1 MKYDPDKHQRRSMR
15 LPSYNYAAPGAYFVT
30 ICAYGGACLFGE
42 VVGRAMSLGDYGRV
56 VATMWQRIPRHF
68 PHVGLDEWVVMP
80 NHVHG
85 IIVILGAPGRG
96 DAFLVISFGRGGRF
110 IWRNTFLSG
119 ATTWECIA
127 PTSGSSGAPTS
138 GLPGALTR
146 GSLGAIVGNF
156 KSVTAR
162 RINQMRKTPG
172 APVWQ
177 RNYYDRVIH
186 DDEVLQEIR
195 RYILE
200 NPRKWEL
207 DRENPALAKG

>member
-15 LPSYNYAAPGAYFVT
+15 LPSYNYAAPGADFVT

-42 VVGRAMSLGDYGRV
+42 VVDGAMSLGDYGRV

-85 IIVILGAPGRG
+85 IIVILGAPGTG
-96 DAFLVISFGRGGRF
+96 DAFPGGRS
-110 IWRNTFLSG
+110 REEGVTPDESTA
-119 ATTWECIA
+119 ATEGDYEECIA

-162 RINQMRKTPG
+162 RINRMRKTPG